1 MDLKRRLFMVLTMG
15 GLGAIL
21 VLGLLQLFE
30 LRFRSGDIFPAYSS
44 YRADPQGAKIF
55 FQSLEEYSAVVAQR
69 LLKPLKDENTA
80 GKTVLFL
87 GCGYSSLRT
96 DIDTVLDPFLTSGG
110 HAVVAFKPAS
120 ATYRRFK
127 KNEEKCD
134 EPTATEEAE
143 TEADADTNAEGESKE
158 EQHDPKTCPNCQRR
172 AVQKRWEVDL
182 ERFTRKELKALNPE
196 EVALPVHGNQGLE
209 PVSWSS
215 ALWFDKLGEEWNVL
229 YEYLGK
235 PVVIERKW
243 GAGSVVLMADS
254 YLFSNEA
261 MVQDRQTALLVQLM
275 DSRKII
281 LFDELHLG
289 VKSQEGI
296 MMLVNRYGLTG
307 VLMAVLVLAGLFIWQ
322 RSSSFVPKYSDPNTE
337 ENEVGLTVGSSQGF
351 TNLLTRHIP
360 QKRLIKTMV
369 SEWNSTVTRMATLK
383 TKNEKLNA
391 EFQRLEK
398 RNEKKHP
405 VEIYNQLLKFV
416 NERK

>member
-1 MDLKRRLFMVLTMG
+1 MDLKRRLFAVLSVV

-30 LRFRSGDIFPAYSS
+30 LRFRAGDIFPAYSS
-44 YRADPQGAKIF
+44 YRSDPQGAKIL
-55 FQSLEEYSAVVAQR
+55 FQSLEKYRGVAAHR

-87 GCGYSSLRT
+87 GCGFYSVRA
-96 DIDTVLDPFLTSGG
+96 DMDEVLDPFLTSGG

-120 ATYRRFK
+120 ATYSRYQK
-127 KNEEKCD
+127 EEEVCD
-134 EPTATEEAE
+134 ETTAPEDAE
-143 TEADADTNAEGESKE
+143 TDDDADSKE
-158 EQHDPKTCPNCQRR
+158 DGEKHDPKTCPDCQRR
-172 AVQKRWEVDL
+172 DVQERWQVDL
-182 ERFTRKELKALNPE
+182 ERFTRKELKALDPEEIAFPTSGNPE
-196 EVALPVHGNQGLE
+196 LE

-215 ALWFDKLGEEWNVL
+215 ALWFDNLGEEWNVL
-229 YEYLGK
+229 YEYLDK
-235 PVVIERKW
+235 PVIIEREW

-261 MVQDRQTALLVQLM
+261 MVQDRQTALLVKLM
-275 DSRKII
+275 DSRKTI

-289 VKSQEGI
+289 VESQEGI

-307 VLMAVLVLAGLFIWQ
+307 VLLALLVLAGLFIWQ
-322 RSSSFVPKYSDPNTE
+322 RSSSFVPKYTDPNSGD
-337 ENEVGLTVGSSQGF
+337 NEVGLSVDARQGF
-351 TNLLTRHIP
+351 TNLLVRHIP
-360 QKRLIKTMV
+360 QKLLIKTMV
-369 SEWNSTVTRMATLK
+369 SEWNSTVARMAAMK

-405 VEIYNQLLKFV
+405 VDIYNQLLKFV